1 VSHTSPSLLLCVR
14 LGFLQLLDLHFICLL
29 QLLSL
34 LVKVVHTDP
43 LRAHVGILSILLRDT
58 ITNSPER
65 APELLYVAIE
75 LDLLPN
81 IGDHLLELIIRL
93 TEESLVVLDLPV
105 DEEALLVE
113 ALELFDII
121 EKLSP

>member
-1 VSHTSPSLLLCVR
+1 MSSLLLCVS
-14 LGFLQLLDLHFICLL
+14 LGSLQLLDLHFICLL

-34 LVKVVHTDP
+34 IVKVVHIDP
-43 LRAHVGILSILLRDT
+43 LRLEIGVVSILLRDFL
-58 ITNSPER
+58 TNFPKL
-65 APELLYVAIE
+65 APELLYVSIE

-105 DEEALLVE
+105 DE
-113 ALELFDII
+113 
-121 EKLSP
+121 